1 MTDRARIVAR
11 PWTRAAAP
19 GRVLAIRLQAMGDVV
34 ITLPYLTALR
44 RKLPKTEVD
53 LLTREETA
61 EIPRSLQTFSRVFA
75 IGGGRHFKKQC
86 LSTLGLLPRLVARRY
101 DVVIDLQNNEISR
114 FVVAATRPRAWS
126 RFDRGSPLPAGEC
139 TRAAIDASGL
149 GAVELDTRLE
159 LSSNGRVDVLLEQAG
174 YRSGSKLVVLNPG
187 GSLSLAPLASGP
199 LRRLRP

>member
-114 FVVAATRPRAWS
+114 FVVAATRPRGVASTEEARSRPESVRARRSTPPGSVRWS
-126 RFDRGSPLPAGEC
+126 SIHVSSFRATDESSCSSSKRAIGAG
-139 TRAAIDASGL
+139 R
-149 GAVELDTRLE
+149 
-159 LSSNGRVDVLLEQAG
+159 SS
-174 YRSGSKLVVLNPG
+174 SF
-187 GSLSLAPLASGP
+187 
-199 LRRLRP
+199 